1 MNNIVISKEHN
12 IYSQP
17 QSSDKLKLTIVSDKH
32 SEIIE
37 SLNYFLTELSMNGEV
52 FKYYVTNQENDTT
65 SLEVSIKFFF
75 DTTYIQMIYND
86 LDLEIKA
93 NTIKL
98 EQLNQYNCLS
108 SITERLF
115 DDKIEELTKR
125 NEDLTKQLN
134 IIKMQLLN
142 AINKRD
148 VFIGKINEYI
158 DSSIDNCIA
167 TYISTSTDVEKSFMD
182 FDSICES
189 NQINREI

>member
-1 MNNIVISKEHN
+1 MNNVVISKEHN

-115 DDKIEELTKR
+115 DDKIDELTKR

-148 VFIGKINEYI
+148 VFISKINEYI

-167 TYISTSTDVEKSFMD
+167 TYISASTDVEKSFID
-182 FDSICES
+182 FNSIC
-189 NQINREI
+189 

>member
-1 MNNIVISKEHN
+1 
-12 IYSQP
+12 
-17 QSSDKLKLTIVSDKH
+17 
-32 SEIIE
+32 
-37 SLNYFLTELSMNGEV
+37 
-52 FKYYVTNQENDTT
+52 
-65 SLEVSIKFFF
+65 
-75 DTTYIQMIYND
+75 MIYND

-98 EQLNQYNCLS
+98 EQLNEYNCVS

-115 DDKIEELTKR
+115 DDKIDELTKR